1 MMRANPSQLVM
12 VLVKGIPRKVSE
24 NRTQPWL
31 HEGSL
36 GCDPCHHRG
45 PIF

>member
-1 MMRANPSQLVM
+1 MMGANRSQVM
-12 VLVKGIPRKVSE
+12 ALVKGIPRKVSE

-31 HEGSL
+31 REGSL
-36 GCDPCHHRG
+36 ACDLYHHRE